1 MRRRSVTL
9 AALAVAPALALAACT
24 PSVPQPVA
32 AVPAQETSAVTQVQ
46 IDRIV
51 PETFAEL
58 AAADEA
64 ADASLLGERITGDA
78 VTVRTMEYAIAEVD
92 GAGDPD
98 VIPEDM
104 QAVYVTDAETWP
116 RVMVGVTEAPDES
129 TTPVVVLWVQE
140 DVESDYRMVGW
151 AHMIPGATLPA
162 MPGVSVGAP
171 MVDLEDAEL
180 QPQGVLDGYLDY
192 LSEGDGSDYADAFE
206 DDSYRDQIFAN
217 REQLRETAEK
227 ASGTYEETYEPN
239 LESTY
244 AIGTSDGGAL
254 LFAPVTVE
262 GLFTV
267 EDGATVTLSSLDES
281 LISGSVDDTVRHRYS
296 DLLVISIPADAE
308 ALPVA
313 VAADHQLTAVS
324 AK

>member
-1 MRRRSVTL
+1 MNRRRLTV
-9 AALAVAPALALAACT
+9 AALAILPALALAACT

-51 PETFAEL
+51 PATFAEL

-78 VTVRTMEYAIAEVD
+78 VAVRTMEYEIAKVD
-92 GAGDPD
+92 GAGNPD
-98 VIPEDM
+98 VIPETM
-104 QAVYVTDAETWP
+104 QAVYVTDSDTWP
-116 RVMVGVTEAPDES
+116 RIMVGVTEPADES
-129 TTPVVVLWVQE
+129 TTPVVALWVQQ
-140 DVESDYRMVGW
+140 DVASDYQLVGW

-171 MVDLEDAEL
+171 MVDLEDPTL
-180 QPQGVLDGYLDY
+180 QPQEVLGGYLD
-192 LSEGDGSDYADAFE
+192 LLARGGGSEYVDAFS

-217 REQLRETAEK
+217 RRELRTIADK
-227 ASGTYEETYEPN
+227 ASGSYK
-239 LESTY
+239 ESFHADADGTY
-244 AIGTSDGGAL
+244 AIATSDGGAL

-267 EDGATVTLSSLDES
+267 EDGATVTLSKLDQS
-281 LISGSVDDTVRHRYS
+281 LISGTVKDTVRHTYS
-296 DLLVISIPADAE
+296 DLLVISIPADPD

-313 VAADHQLTAVS
+313 VAADHQLTGVS

>member
-1 MRRRSVTL
+1 MRRRSVIL

-171 MVDLEDAEL
+171 MVDLQDAEL
-180 QPQGVLDGYLDY
+180 QPQEVLHGYLDY
-192 LSEGDGSDYADAFE
+192 LRKGNGSDYKDAFE

-217 REQLRETAEK
+217 RKQLRETAEK
-227 ASGTYEETYEPN
+227 ASGTYKETYEPN

-267 EDGATVTLSSLDES
+267 EDGATVTLSSLDKS
-281 LISGSVDDTVRHRYS
+281 LISGSVEDTVRHTYT
-296 DLLVISIPADAE
+296 DLLVISIPADAD